1 MGRPT
6 IRNFPNNSFCSG
18 PQVQTNDAAIM
29 AELQGN
35 CAKNVNIKQ
44 YKTTHSITAS
54 VRWLWLETSIGPVG
68 DPATPVTAEALR
80 NGIIW
85 QYRCERPCTL
95 SKYLLQF
102 TEVFK
107 PGGAGGNGITVKI
120 ALFKS
125 KEAPKFDDKN
135 APTDFYSIGDKLT
148 TGNAFDFSANG
159 ADNVQSSA
167 NTPLHELGSPNVSV
181 AKGEYL
187 FVAAQVV
194 WPESITNEV
203 QAFQQLTVAYRQ
215 RLHVQVML
223 QEEHL

>member
-6 IRNFPNNSFCSG
+6 IRNFPSNSFCSG
-18 PQVQTNDAAIM
+18 PQVQANDAAIM

-44 YKTTHSITAS
+44 YKTTHSIAAS

-68 DPATPVTAEALR
+68 DSGDPVTTEALR

-107 PGGAGGNGITVKI
+107 TGQDLEVKI

-135 APTDFYSIGDKLT
+135 APTDFYSMGDKLT
-148 TGNAFDFSANG
+148 TGNTFDFSVDG
-159 ADNVQSSA
+159 DDNVQSSA
-167 NTPLHELGSPNVSV
+167 NTPLYELGSPGTSI
-181 AKGEYL
+181 ARGEYL
-187 FVAAQVV
+187 FVAAQVT
-194 WPESITNEV
+194 WPEQITDEWSAMTFLPV
-203 QAFQQLTVAYRQ
+203 PYRQ

>member
-18 PQVQTNDAAIM
+18 PQVQANDAAIM

-44 YKTTHSITAS
+44 YKTTHSIAAS

-68 DPATPVTAEALR
+68 DPSSPVTTEALR

-102 TEVFK
+102 TEVFQ
-107 PGGAGGNGITVKI
+107 PGGNGITVKI

-125 KEAPKFDDKN
+125 KEAPKFDDNN
-135 APTDFYSIGDKLT
+135 APTDFYSIGEKLT
-148 TGNAFDFSANG
+148 TGNTFDFY
-159 ADNVQSSA
+159 ADSQDNIQSSA
-167 NTPLHELGSPNVSV
+167 NTPLYELGSPNASIS
-181 AKGEYL
+181 KGEYL

-194 WPESITNEV
+194 WPEDITNEV
-203 QAFQQLTVAYRQ
+203 QAFQQLNVPYRQ